1 MSVEDLLYL
10 GEAVPLH
17 CSMPSAEEVS
27 VVSLEHMSPEF
38 HHCVVVVLVVK
49 PSHHQSPFLTL

>member
-10 GEAVPLH
+10 DEAMQPH

-49 PSHHQSPFLTL
+49 SSHHQSPSLTL